1 MKGVRTGKK
10 LLGLEARRSCGAV
23 KGSGREQSS
32 NGLGKWKSRRTESMA
47 FQAVGAMCTT
57 QPSD

>member
-23 KGSGREQSS
+23 KGSGQEQP
-32 NGLGKWKSRRTESMA
+32 GRVVRG
-47 FQAVGAMCTT
+47 
-57 QPSD
+57 